1 MGRGGEEVT
10 RALGAF
16 GGGLG
21 GNGEVCGAL
30 VGGLATVGLKF
41 SRSQEEEK
49 EDPRMWAYAHEL
61 FDRFREEIV
70 KKHGGF
76 SCREIVGV
84 NWKDRDQVKSFYSG
98 DKRLECRRIVGE
110 TAKLVG
116 ELLERI

>member
-1 MGRGGEEVT
+1 VI

-21 GNGEVCGAL
+21 GNGQVCGAL
-30 VGGLATVGLKF
+30 VGGLAAVGLRF
-41 SRSQEEEK
+41 SRGREEEK

-61 FDRFREEIV
+61 FDRFQEEIV
-70 KKHGGF
+70 KDHGGI
-76 SCREIVGV
+76 SCWEIVRV

-116 ELLERI
+116 ELLERA